1 MAILTKEQVKDVI
14 ELYNI
19 KTAQDTVKNLM
30 KDALQNTLG
39 LVTER

>member
-1 MAILTKEQVKDVI
+1 MSILTKDQVKGVI

-30 KDALQNTLG
+30 KDAMQNTLG
-39 LVTER
+39 LVIER